1 MTEVAERNPVS
12 LRAHQKMG
20 FEVVGTYHDGKE
32 QWHVVVWEMEKATT
46 GS

>member
-1 MTEVAERNPVS
+1 
-12 LRAHQKMG
+12 
-20 FEVVGTYHDGKE
+20 VVGTYHDGKE